1 VENKVILL
9 DTSILIDYYRKKDK
23 SKSVLFQLER
33 DHQRFAVSVITQ
45 FEIYKGAGDD
55 KIQFWND
62 FFQNIDILPFNSETA
77 WIASEVDRDLK
88 KISKQ
93 IDLADLFIAA
103 TAISNDIPCATLNK
117 KHFER
122 IEKLKLIS

>member
-1 VENKVILL
+1 MTHQFLLTIIEKKIKV
-9 DTSILIDYYRKKDK
+9 K
-23 SKSVLFQLER
+23 LER

-45 FEIYKGAGDD
+45 FEIYKGAGDA

-117 KHFER
+117 KHFNR
-122 IEKLKLIS
+122 IEKLKLIN